1 MVHHKPKPSFH
12 PFRLTGKIAKIFSLK
27 KNQYVILK
35 FFLIVIT
42 GCTKGIGLCYA
53 KELAKRNMNLV
64 LIARKVDL
72 LNDIA
77 DEIRNQYQV
86 KVEVIIAKFG
96 EESFIYTNIEER
108 LADKD
113 IGILVNN
120 VGVANEGLKYF
131 HDETIEKMWNMINVN
146 IGAMT
151 LMSKIVLP
159 RMEAKKKGAI
169 INVSSAASFS
179 PNPFL
184 TMYSATKAY
193 VNFFSRG
200 TVLCD

>member
-1 MVHHKPKPSFH
+1 MVE
-12 PFRLTGKIAKIFSLK
+12 LK
-27 KNQYVILK
+27 FGLILK

-53 KELAKRNMNLV
+53 KELAKKNMNLI

-77 DEIRNQYQV
+77 DEIRNQYRV
-86 KVEVIIAKFG
+86 KVEVIIADFG

-131 HDETIEKMWNMINVN
+131 HDETKEKMWNMINVN

-151 LMSKIVLP
+151 MMSKIVLP

-169 INVSSAASFS
+169 INVSSAASFG

-193 VNFFSRG
+193 VDFFSRG
-200 TVLCD
+200 TVLYN